1 MRRKIGMDQDE
12 AFREKRIHPRKK
24 VKITALL
31 KLGILISGRGY
42 VKDISARGMCL
53 LCPQVFKPMK
63 TAQGKDFIG
72 SALKVMFP
80 SHALT
85 VGGIIQRVDL
95 KKGEGAITVE
105 SISDENVWNSLLED

>member
-1 MRRKIGMDQDE
+1 MDHENLIQ
-12 AFREKRIHPRKK
+12 EKRRDPRKK

-31 KLGILISGRGY
+31 KLSILISGRGY
-42 VKDISARGMCL
+42 VKDISRGGMCL
-53 LCPQVFKPMK
+53 LCPQVFKAMK

-80 SHALT
+80 SLALT

-95 KKGEGAITVE
+95 KKGEGAITIE
-105 SISDENVWNSLLED
+105 SISDEKVWNSLLED